1 MSWTDN
7 LSKIAKGVVDYTG
20 VPGLIHDMSN
30 MLSNEDPWYVD
41 ATNLVKDVTKIGT
54 TPVRG
59 AVKGLL
65 YAGQKSYEAGGVVRQ
80 KMEET
85 LLDTPLMYNKYKNEG
100 ETFDSYRQRVAGSKD
115 QISLGQATLA
125 ALSPGKNAGDRSGW
139 FADALDNN
147 LKFMSAGF
155 DIFNPDDR
163 KAAFQEQAAGKFIS
177 GAEDL
182 VASSVIDPLTFTG
195 FLGKGA
201 VIASKGLMADQITGK
216 LSRVVFSKV
225 AMTNEKMDNLL
236 TRAMNG
242 EGQAVKDVEFLAATD
257 AKGQYGYWAKKKV
270 TNPDSLAYMF
280 GRANTKEEVI
290 DTFRAVMLKDT
301 QALSRIAEKDSEV
314 ALMADNLSDMPHPQR
329 ELVNGKLEGDVLVS
343 PEYNN
348 SIGKYIE
355 DMQASDPAWA
365 EAYNKVATGRPFRY
379 GFEKGF
385 VQEGR
390 FGAVNT
396 AKRNAART
404 FADAESIGF
413 LKTSLHPMVK
423 IAHFFKEDVPSGVFS
438 VNDGNSYQEFNT
450 FLRQTNDLSGGN
462 FVSQS
467 KELADEYLSKYTPN
481 DRLDVIKKAERA
493 AINTLFPKYDQETL
507 DKIYKI
513 YDGRRAA
520 LIARHNNQG
529 FLGFFD
535 NGQFINMKSPLLERQ
550 GANTVIIADLKRL
563 KDGVD
568 AHERILPTILQGIDV
583 DNLAVRNQKT
593 MAALDTINDI
603 FKTSV
608 LMRFGYTVRN
618 LTEANLSMMAKG
630 FALPGM
636 VAANGKDGVARF
648 FNNRKV
654 GANRLADQINIML
667 GRADDYNVMQHEV
680 ASQMDMI
687 RSVDKA
693 RKDLSKAIAQRLKEL
708 EKETFRL
715 RLTGNVGPLNIDD
728 EIKLLRG
735 AQAELDAVTVYHG
748 SAEGNL
754 KLDKTRALA
763 ASTSK
768 GVASNYTGQGTIHS
782 VEQYI
787 ETPSGRAGRLG
798 QKPELAPGETIGT
811 PGVVEQMPL
820 EEFKEVKDYVRGFYS
835 ETQQDLRDP
844 NRWASYGKIKKAEI
858 PKLLQRAIQ
867 RSVIRENTVVYRGT
881 TNPDIL
887 NAKLGDIVTEKG
899 FVSTSKEYRVA
910 EGFAANAKIDSTI
923 VKIQLPKGANGLDI
937 IASYKDFSKL
947 DSELIGDAKIASK
960 IKIAEISGE
969 KEVLLPAGTK
979 FEVVNVIE
987 GQPATGDFPEIKPV
1001 FTLRAIVEKPKLPS
1015 PKRAATIEEAVV
1027 QLRTDMI
1034 AAKNAGKKVEIKRG
1048 GSWREVEAIGYDDL
1062 TVAMEEGST
1071 SIPFAEKG
1079 MEREVF
1085 RVGAGVGKVKSYKI
1099 YGKPLDLINWSST
1112 AEKGVRLTK
1121 PTETFAAMPEGVRA
1135 LFENKVSVYR
1145 TWVKNKGWANPDDPI
1160 FDYMREN
1167 GYGYARVPDDKRAGH
1182 LTHVALPE
1190 SINERGRTGV
1200 VNRYLK
1206 ETPADAG
1213 VFPEDRLLNTPAER
1227 RSALKMFNRRARLQ
1241 KEEYAVSPY
1250 YGTDNIHAMINNGV
1264 EDAAAKLANDF
1275 AVAHAHL
1282 DDLMQRVGAT
1292 VSRAE
1297 STSIKQRLGFGVTKQ
1312 TINGQ
1317 EYTLPRAFEEASWFL
1332 GRTSAE
1338 QTWNALVSSQE
1349 MAFTAGIGSRTVRTI
1364 QPTDPKYFE
1373 GWANILNMHFRD
1385 PETGVM
1391 DSVVRKILD
1400 NESDKKILQWL
1411 HTKDGTYYAKE
1422 AYTMVGEGKGPTKL
1436 TGKELDEHL
1445 MTKIK
1450 TQRAAVAAYIPDNET
1465 ALMLSAAKE
1474 TEKPLSGGEVQQFL
1488 LERFGKN
1495 PENLQPLNGLL
1506 VTSSKEYKDQERLI
1520 DTINRRVMRFLGS
1533 MPEDVFAR
1541 HPLVSAVYEK
1551 ELRLNLAAMS
1561 DAKGITK
1568 ETAGLT
1574 PNEINRAV
1582 AAARETARTEVER
1595 TLFTIVRRTG
1605 ASSSQTMKLLFP
1617 FFAAY
1622 ENTLK
1627 RWGGMAAENPS
1638 IVSTASR
1645 TIAQVVNGQ
1654 MIIDRDGNQIT
1665 DATKLQGENQTANL
1679 LIQVPDAF
1687 VKALPKSWQSIVEN
1701 SFKNLNIPLAS
1712 LDVITQGNP
1721 GNPGF
1726 GPYATLPAYL
1736 ILKDRPELENALQP
1750 FFPVGQ
1756 PQSAMDIFTPS
1767 VARRLLTVWRQ
1778 DELYVRSYN
1787 QMLRYETY
1795 RYNQGLRQDAPLPT
1809 EIKDKTN
1816 KFFFLRALTSISAP
1830 FAITPEVDFYAQTF
1844 RNLQAKYAD
1853 YVDPVTGK
1861 RGGQGM
1867 AEAEFLKQYP
1877 DFFEATVSLSKNEGG
1892 LEPSVQTV
1900 RNLRKY
1906 SNLMAL
1912 ADGKG
1917 DPELMGFLANDGDN
1931 QYTFSQAAYQWQY
1944 KHGATPGAGSAYR
1957 QNRTPG
1963 DLQKEANIK
1972 RGWTE
1977 FQNLQK
1983 QITTYKLQNGIES
1996 DNDPQMKDVNNAKSI
2011 WVQAMG
2017 QRNIDWYSEYL
2028 APDRA
2033 KYERRAQIL
2042 TVAAKDKQWMAQN
2055 GDRPVVK
2062 NMLMYLET
2070 RQQIANMLKERDAA
2084 GGSRSLDANSNAD
2097 IAYAF
2102 DLFKTNLKAG
2112 SVETEEFL
2120 NRYFANDTVVL

>member
-7 LSKIAKGVVDYTG
+7 LGKIAKGVVDYTG
-20 VPGLIHDMSN
+20 IPGLVHDMSN

-41 ATNLVKDVTKIGT
+41 ATNLVKDVAKVGT
-54 TPVRG
+54 TPVRA

-65 YAGQKSYEAGGVVRQ
+65 YTGQKSYEAGGILRE
-80 KMEET
+80 KMEQT
-85 LLDTPLMYNKYKNEG
+85 ILDTPLMYNKYKNDG
-100 ETFDSYRQRVAGSKD
+100 ETFDAYRQRIAAIPKED
-115 QISLGQATLA
+115 ITLGQATLA
-125 ALSPGKNAGDRSGW
+125 LLSPGKNAAERSGW

-155 DIFNPDDR
+155 DIFDPKDR
-163 KAAFQEQAAGKFIS
+163 EAAFKEQAAGKFIS
-177 GAEDL
+177 GTEDL
-182 VASSVIDPLTFTG
+182 IASTIIDPLTFTG

-216 LSRVVFSKV
+216 LSRAVFSKV

-242 EGQAVKDVEFLAATD
+242 EGAAVKDVEFLAATD

-280 GRANTKEEVI
+280 GRANTKQEVI

-314 ALMADNLSDMPHPQR
+314 ALMVDNLSDVPHPQR
-329 ELVNGKLEGDVLVS
+329 QLLDGKLEGDVLVS

-348 SIGKYIE
+348 SIAKYIE
-355 DMQASDPAWA
+355 DMKESDPAWA
-365 EAYNKVATGRPFRY
+365 EAFNKVATGRPFRY

-404 FADAESIGF
+404 FAEPESIGF
-413 LKTSLHPMVK
+413 LKTSLHPMVR
-423 IAHFFKEDVPSGVFS
+423 IGHFFKEDVPSGVFS
-438 VNDGNSYQEFNT
+438 VNDGNSYMEFNT
-450 FLRQTNDLSGGN
+450 FLRQTNDLSGGK
-462 FVSQS
+462 FREQS
-467 KELADEYLSKYTPN
+467 KELADRYLAAAAPN
-481 DRLDVIKKAERA
+481 DRLDIIKEAERA
-493 AINTLFPKYDQETL
+493 AIKTLFPKYDQETL

-550 GANTVIIADLKRL
+550 GANTVVIADLARL
-563 KDGVD
+563 KQGID
-568 AHERILPTILQGIDV
+568 AHERVLPTLLQGIDV
-583 DNLAVRNQKT
+583 DNLAVRSQKT

-618 LTEANLSMMAKG
+618 LAEANLSMMAKG

-636 VAANGKDGVARF
+636 VAANGKDGIARF

-667 GRADDYNVMQHEV
+667 GRADDYKVMQHEV

-715 RLTGNVGPLNIDD
+715 RLTGNTGPLNIDD

-735 AQAELDAVTVYHG
+735 AQAELDAITVYHG
-748 SAEGNL
+748 SAEANL

-782 VEQYI
+782 VEQYMQ
-787 ETPSGRAGRLG
+787 TPAGRAGKLTQAPDAETAVKTAQ
-798 QKPELAPGETIGT
+798 QKLDEKLKDLAAAEKDLANTGKTQWDIPLLKQTILELK
-811 PGVVEQMPL
+811 
-820 EEFKEVKDYVRGFYS
+820 KEVRSAKS
-835 ETQQDLRDP
+835 AS
-844 NRWASYGKIKKAEI
+844 NR
-858 PKLLQRAIQ
+858 
-867 RSVIRENTVVYRGT
+867 TV
-881 TNPDIL
+881 
-887 NAKLGDIVTEKG
+887 
-899 FVSTSKEYRVA
+899 
-910 EGFAANAKIDSTI
+910 
-923 VKIQLPKGANGLDI
+923 
-937 IASYKDFSKL
+937 
-947 DSELIGDAKIASK
+947 
-960 IKIAEISGE
+960 
-969 KEVLLPAGTK
+969 
-979 FEVVNVIE
+979 
-987 GQPATGDFPEIKPV
+987 
-1001 FTLRAIVEKPKLPS
+1001 
-1015 PKRAATIEEAVV
+1015 KRAATSEEAVV

-1048 GSWREVEAIGYDDL
+1048 GQWREVEAIGYDDL

-1079 MEREVF
+1079 MERAVF
-1085 RVGAGVGKVKSYKI
+1085 RVGAGVGKVKAYKI

-1135 LFENKVSVYR
+1135 LFDNKVSVYR
-1145 TWVKNKGWANPDDPI
+1145 AWVKNKGWANPDDPI

-1190 SINERGRTGV
+1190 SINERGREGV

-1227 RSALKMFNRRARLQ
+1227 RNALKMFNRRARLQ

-1264 EDAAAKLANDF
+1264 EDAAAKLSNDY
-1275 AVAHAHL
+1275 AMAHAHL

-1297 STSIKQRLGFGVTKQ
+1297 STSVKQRLGYGKTTQ
-1312 TINGQ
+1312 EINGHSY
-1317 EYTLPRAFEEASWFL
+1317 ELPKAFEEASWFL

-1385 PETGVM
+1385 PETGIM
-1391 DSVVRKILD
+1391 DPVVRKILD
-1400 NESDKKILQWL
+1400 NESDKKILQWF
-1411 HTKDGTYYAKE
+1411 HTKDGAYYTKE

-1436 TGKELDEHL
+1436 IGGELDEHL
-1445 MTKIK
+1445 FNKLAETRSAI
-1450 TQRAAVAAYIPDNET
+1450 RAYIPDNET

-1474 TEKPLSGGEVQQFL
+1474 TGKPLSGGEVQQFL
-1488 LERFGKN
+1488 LERFGKE
-1495 PENLQPLNGLL
+1495 PEKLQPLNGLL

-1541 HPLVSAVYEK
+1541 HPLVSAIYEK

-1627 RWGGMAAENPS
+1627 RWGGMAADNPS
-1638 IVSTASR
+1638 IVSTAAR

-1654 MIIDRDGNQIT
+1654 MVVDRDGNQIT

-1679 LIQVPDAF
+1679 LVQVPESF
-1687 VKALPKSWQSIVEN
+1687 IKALPKSWQSVVEN
-1701 SFKNLNIPLAS
+1701 SFKNVSISLAS

-1736 ILKDRPELENALQP
+1736 ILKQRPELENALQP
-1750 FFPVGQ
+1750 FFPVGM
-1756 PQSAMDIFTPS
+1756 PQSATDIFTPS
-1767 VARRLLTVWRQ
+1767 VLRRLNTVWRQ

-1795 RYNQGLRQDAPLPT
+1795 RYNQGLRQDAPLPS
-1809 EIKDKTN
+1809 EIEDKTN

-1830 FAITPEVDFYAQTF
+1830 FAIAPEVDFYAQTF

-1853 YVDPVTGK
+1853 YVDPTTGK
-1861 RGGQGM
+1861 REPGM

-1892 LEPSVQTV
+1892 LEPSLQTV

-1944 KHGATPGAGSAYR
+1944 RHGATPGAGSAYR
-1957 QNRTPG
+1957 QSRTPG

-1972 RGWTE
+1972 RGWAE

-1983 QITTYKLQNGIES
+1983 QITAYKIQNGIES
-1996 DNDPQMKDVNNAKSI
+1996 DNDPQMEAIKGAKSL
-2011 WVQAMG
+2011 WVQTMG
-2017 QRNIDWYSEYL
+2017 QNNIDWYSEYVS
-2028 APDRA
+2028 PDRA

-2062 NMLMYLET
+2062 NMVMYLET
-2070 RQQIANMLKERDAA
+2070 RQQIAKMLKERDAA

-2102 DLFKTNLKAG
+2102 DLFRTNLMAG